1 MNNPRSGILFVYHS
15 LFERRKGEKMKHL
28 NIFLAFFRVGILG
41 YGGGPSSI
49 PLVHKEVVDK
59 YKWMDTDEFGDV
71 LALGNA
77 LPGPIATKMAGYI
90 GYRVGGFLG
99 MLNALIATMLPT
111 IILMILLLTV
121 LNSYKDQPWVKGMA
135 TAVVPVVMVML
146 ATLTW
151 DFIKKSGTSQ
161 LGWIWASVMIV
172 VGVVLLYF
180 LNIHPAIIILILLV
194 AALVKKDSISEK
206 KENQAS

>member
-1 MNNPRSGILFVYHS
+1 
-15 LFERRKGEKMKHL
+15 MKHL
-28 NIFLAFFRVGILG
+28 HIFLAFFRVGILG

-90 GYRVGGFLG
+90 GYRVGGVLG
-99 MLNALIATMLPT
+99 MLNALIATILPT

-151 DFIKKSGTSQ
+151 DFVKKSGTSQ
-161 LGWIWASVMIV
+161 LGWIWASVMIA

>member
-1 MNNPRSGILFVYHS
+1 
-15 LFERRKGEKMKHL
+15 MKQAD
-28 NIFLAFFRVGILG
+28 IFMAFFRVGILG

-90 GYRVGGFLG
+90 GYRVGGILG
-99 MLNALIATMLPT
+99 MVTALTATMVPT
-111 IILMILLLTV
+111 IVLMIILLTA
-121 LNSYKDQPWVKGMA
+121 LNTFKDQPWVAGM
-135 TAVVPVVMVML
+135 TKAVVPVVAVML

-151 DFIKKSGTSQ
+151 DFVKKSSKSS
-161 LGWIWASVMIV
+161 LGWGWTLLFVAVSL
-172 VGVVLLYF
+172 VLLEF
-180 LNIHPAIIILILLV
+180 VNIHPAIIIFVLLTG
-194 AALVKKDSISEK
+194 ALLKKDKADKNEAK
-206 KENQAS
+206 KERNLA

>member
-1 MNNPRSGILFVYHS
+1 
-15 LFERRKGEKMKHL
+15 MKHL
-28 NIFLAFFRVGILG
+28 HIFLAFFRVGILG

-90 GYRVGGFLG
+90 GYRVGGILG
-99 MLNALIATMLPT
+99 MINALIATMLPT

-151 DFIKKSGTSQ
+151 DFIKKSGKSQ
-161 LGWIWASVMIV
+161 LGWKWASVMIA

-180 LNIHPAIIILILLV
+180 LNIHPAIIIMILLV
-194 AALVKKDSISEK
+194 AALLKKDSNSEK